1 MMSELERLN
10 QDWIAAWVK
19 KDAAAV
25 EATMTPEYLYVAP
38 NGRILDRE
46 KILSIIRSPTYKLQR
61 ATPTEVRVIELGPG
75 VSAVLHRLRG
85 AGSYQGKSFVDDHRC
100 VRFFVKRGRKWLVAY
115 EQCSPITG

>member
-1 MMSELERLN
+1 MSELERLN

-100 VRFFVKRGRKWLVAY
+100 VRFFVKRGRKWLVTY